1 MRFDLVK
8 LDQSMDW
15 EIQQISTVASCK
27 AQASVGNT
35 ELRQL
40 LDGEVH
46 FFDLEG
52 GEFGFCI
59 SKCRYFSI

>member
-1 MRFDLVK
+1 M
-8 LDQSMDW
+8 
-15 EIQQISTVASCK
+15 ASCK

-46 FFDLEG
+46 FFDLFDR

-59 SKCRYFSI
+59 SKCRYFSIYVITYASL